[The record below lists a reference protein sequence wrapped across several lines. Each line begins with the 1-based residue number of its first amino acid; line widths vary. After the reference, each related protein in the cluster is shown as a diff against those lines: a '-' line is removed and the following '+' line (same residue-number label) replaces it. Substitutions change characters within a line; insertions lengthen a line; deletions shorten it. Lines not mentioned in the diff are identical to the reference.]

1 MSESVAPPALRPYN
15 PPMTGLPFTKMHG
28 LGNDFVVFDA
38 RRAPLA
44 LDAARVRAI
53 ADRRTGVGCDQLI
66 VVEAPRNGGT
76 HAYLRFWNQD
86 GGEVAACGNGTRC
99 AARLLMD
106 ASGDQSV
113 VLETQA
119 GRLTAS
125 EGGGGR
131 VRVDMGPAQ
140 LDWRDIP
147 LARETDTLHVA
158 VGEGPL
164 SDAVAVNMGNPHA
177 VYFVEDAEA
186 VPLDEIGPRLETDPL
201 FPERAN
207 IGVAQRLAEDRLR
220 LRVWERGAGITQ
232 ACGTGACA
240 AVVAGAR
247 RGLTGRGVTVVLD
260 GGELGI
266 VWRED
271 GHVEMTGPTAASF
284 MGALPG

>member
-1 MSESVAPPALRPYN
+1 MALSALRPYN

-38 RRAPLA
+38 RTRPLA

-147 LARETDTLHVA
+147 LARATDTLHVA

-177 VYFVEDAEA
+177 VFFVEDAEA

-284 MGALPG
+284 VGALPG

>member
-1 MSESVAPPALRPYN
+1 MLSAPITPL
-15 PPMTGLPFTKMHG
+15 MTGLPFTKMHG

-44 LDAARVRAI
+44 LDGAQVRAI
-53 ADRRTGVGCDQLI
+53 ADRRTGVGCDQL
-66 VVEAPRNGGT
+66 VLLEAPRNGAT
-76 HAYLRFWNQD
+76 DAYLRFWNQD

-106 ASGDQSV
+106 ETGAEQV
-113 VLETQA
+113 VLETDA
-119 GRLTAS
+119 GPLAAH
-125 EGGGGR
+125 EAGAGQ
-131 VRVDMGPAQ
+131 VRVDMGPAR
-140 LDWRDIP
+140 LDWREIP
-147 LARETDTLHVA
+147 LARAMDTLHVT
-158 VGEGPL
+158 VGTGSL

-177 VYFVEDAEA
+177 VFFVDDAEA
-186 VPLDEIGPRLETDPL
+186 VPLAEIGPQLETDPL

-207 IGVAQRLAEDRLR
+207 IGVAQRITDDRLR
-220 LRVWERGAGITQ
+220 LRVWERGVGLTQ

-240 AVVAGAR
+240 AAVAGAR
-247 RGLTGRGVTVVLD
+247 RGLTERSVAVILD

-284 MGALPG
+284 TGVLPA

>member
-1 MSESVAPPALRPYN
+1 
-15 PPMTGLPFTKMHG
+15 MTGLPFTKMHG

-38 RRAPLA
+38 RRTLFA

-53 ADRRTGVGCDQLI
+53 ADRRTGVGCDQ
-66 VVEAPRNGGT
+66 VVALEAPRNGGT
-76 HAYLRFWNQD
+76 DAYLRFWNQD

-99 AARLLMD
+99 AARFLFD
-106 ASGDQSV
+106 ETGAARV
-113 VLETQA
+113 VVETDA
-119 GRLTAS
+119 GRLTAQ
-125 EGGGGR
+125 EAGGGL
-131 VRVDMGPAQ
+131 VRVDMGPAR

-147 LARETDTLHVA
+147 LAREADTLHLA
-158 VGEGPL
+158 VGAGPL

-177 VYFVEDAEA
+177 VFFVDDAEA
-186 VPLDEIGPRLETDPL
+186 VPLEALGPDLETDPL

-207 IGVAQRLAEDRLR
+207 IGVAQRLASDRLR
-220 LRVWERGAGITQ
+220 LRVWERGVGITN

-240 AVVAGAR
+240 AAVAGAR
-247 RGLTGRGVTVVLD
+247 RALTRRSVSVVLD

-284 MGALPG
+284 SGVLPA